1 MARAFFAVWLGIC
14 TLAAAGDAASLAPAA
29 ENGPSPPL
37 LDCRGSE
44 SLPLGGEVLGSTR
57 VHPSRVEHYEVSF
70 DPNETF
76 SGPEAVLFFTNP
88 EVQDIKISLETEG
101 DLSLFLL
108 KDCDERRVVSYG
120 DRRLMLLSLPPG
132 EYYVV
137 VDGRSV
143 EGADFYLKTE
153 TGFATTEAGC
163 IQSTPSS
170 LVACPPASAE
180 QPGVVPLY
188 ARIVAPEQ
196 GAAGGEIH
204 FTDESIGGAKMWTWN
219 FGDETVDVF
228 ERNPSHVF
236 QEPGAYVV
244 SLTVSDGQG
253 NASTQ
258 YRLVRIEAGPAA
270 GPLAASAAWGEPP
283 EFLGGIATS
292 GGAFTCP
299 SFAGTQFWF
308 ARYTELPTFSDP
320 AVEASQPS
328 GLVLINPDVK
338 TAQYVITGP
347 YTASGTIA
355 PQGYESL
362 AFPGD
367 PSGVIVMGEEDT
379 VINKGFQLD
388 VLNDVP
394 ILAYYI
400 VPRSINY
407 TQDSYQLI
415 PVQTLGTEYVAA
427 NYEEGMGYLPNAA
440 IILASEDATTVTVAH
455 PTCGTRSFTFN
466 RGDVYAYTC
475 NGDLT
480 GALVTSNKPVT
491 VINWRKCTYVGNSC
505 CCDRLIDP
513 ALPTNFWDTEYFV
526 SPLPT
531 SSNADAPSRV
541 RVVAKDDNTQVF
553 VNGVLAAT
561 LAAGEFYQ
569 TQSTQPLHITASQPV
584 QVYQFAMSQSFT
596 GTGDPFMLMA
606 IPNTFYRN
614 NSAFFSYF
622 IYDNF
627 VNIVAP
633 EAATASVLID
643 GVPPTAAWQT
653 FPDGAPYRW
662 MRQPMAPDLHT
673 VQANAP
679 ISTMAYG
686 VGVNPSW
693 ISYGHVAGGFSR
705 PIADFSSDSPRCLG
719 QSISFTDASV
729 TADDPLT
736 AWSWDFGDGAG
747 ASTLQNPSHTYASP
761 GTYFVTL
768 TVSTDCAAS
777 LPVTKTVRVDAIP
790 TAGFVSSSP
799 QCLGADTC
807 FTDISTNDPA
817 EWFWDFGDGVGTST
831 EQNPCYT
838 YILAGNYA
846 VTLLAKNGCGMSAAY
861 QGTVTVSDTPVADFT
876 APASFCEDS
885 PVAFADAGHLH
896 APESLV
902 HLRDSRD
909 AHRNAYRP

>member
-662 MRQPMAPDLHT
+662 MRLDFVRARGRRLLPPHRRFFVRLSALPRAEHLVYGRLRYGGRPPHRMELGFRRRRGSFDASEPLAHLRLARHVFRNAYRIDGLRSQPPRDEDRPRGRHSHGRFCEQLAPVSGRGHLF
-673 VQANAP
+673 
-679 ISTMAYG
+679 
-686 VGVNPSW
+686 
-693 ISYGHVAGGFSR
+693 YGHLDER
-705 PIADFSSDSPRCLG
+705 PGRMVLGLRRRRRNLDRTESVLHLHPRG
-719 QSISFTDASV
+719 QLCRHAPCEKRLRHERGVS
-729 TADDPLT
+729 
-736 AWSWDFGDGAG
+736 GDGHGERHAG
-747 ASTLQNPSHTYASP
+747 RGFHGARVFLRRFAR
-761 GTYFVTL
+761 G
-768 TVSTDCAAS
+768 
-777 LPVTKTVRVDAIP
+777 VR
-790 TAGFVSSSP
+790 GR
-799 QCLGADTC
+799 
-807 FTDISTNDPA
+807 
-817 EWFWDFGDGVGTST
+817 
-831 EQNPCYT
+831 
-838 YILAGNYA
+838 
-846 VTLLAKNGCGMSAAY
+846 
-861 QGTVTVSDTPVADFT
+861 
-876 APASFCEDS
+876 
-885 PVAFADAGHLH
+885 
-896 APESLV
+896 LV